1 MRICVECRHHHRIGR
16 REGEELCKH
25 PEVQKVNIVTGKPIH
40 ITCSFSRTEKGK
52 CGPQG
57 KLWKGNG
64 GVCYD

>member
-1 MRICVECRHHHRIGR
+1 MGR

-25 PEVQKVNIVTGKPIH
+25 PEVQKVNIVTGKFIH

-57 KLWKGNG
+57 KLWEGNG
-64 GVCYD
+64 GICYD